1 MRVTAAAKEAT
12 RQRIRESAQ
21 ELFRTQGFDQATTRG
36 IAQAAGIAV
45 GTLFNYYP
53 SKEALALEFLGE
65 ALDEAEAVARKRV
78 RDGMTLE
85 EELFVEIA
93 TGLRLLRPFRELLR
107 PVFDLAFSPASVPE
121 EAGSSIRSRHLETIA
136 GVLQKHHPDFPADS
150 VQLQMYWMIYT
161 GLLAFWINDA
171 SPKQED
177 TLALLDHSLKMYA
190 AWLAG
195 PGKEGEKGRKGEG
208 EI

>member
-21 ELFRTQGFDQATTRG
+21 DLFRTQGFDATTTRG

-53 SKEALALEFLGE
+53 SKEALALEFVGD
-65 ALDEAEAVARKRV
+65 ALDEAEASAQKRL
-78 RDGMTLE
+78 RGGMSLE
-85 EELFVEIA
+85 EELFLEVA
-93 TGLRLLRPFRELLR
+93 TGLRLLRPLRELLR

-121 EAGSSIRSRHLETIA
+121 DDGTTIRSRHLETVST
-136 GVLQKHHPDFPADS
+136 VLQKHFPDSPAAT
-150 VQLQMYWMIYT
+150 VQLQMYWMLYT

-171 SPKQED
+171 SPNQED
-177 TLALLDHSLKMYA
+177 TLALLDQSLKMYA
-190 AWLAG
+190 AWLAS
-195 PGKEGEKGRKGEG
+195 PASP
-208 EI
+208 